1 VDRHDAIILGGG
13 PAGLT
18 AGIYASR
25 VGLRSLLIERGL
37 FGGQMVNATLIENY
51 PGFPQGISGLD
62 LASLMHEQASKYGL
76 EISTADVTGIQAGQP
91 RRVVTPERTF
101 EAGVVIIATGSEYR
115 KLDVPGEQRL
125 VGRGISYCA
134 TCDGPL
140 FAGERVAVI
149 GGGDT
154 AITDALELTRH
165 AAKVSLIHRRDQ
177 LRASQVL
184 QQRALANPKMEF
196 IWDTVVEEVTG
207 DQMVKSLKL
216 RNVKS
221 GQLSTLEL
229 AGVFV
234 AVGLTPNSQP
244 FASLLDISQTG
255 HIIADE
261 LLATSVPGIFAA
273 GDIRRNSPRQ
283 VAAAVGD
290 GATAAL
296 SAFKYLRG

>member
-1 VDRHDAIILGGG
+1 MDKHDVIIIGGG

-25 VGLRSLLIERGL
+25 MGLRSLLIERGL

-51 PGFPQGISGLD
+51 PGFPKGISGLD
-62 LASLMHEQASKYGL
+62 LASLMHEQAGKYGL
-76 EISTADVTGIQAGQP
+76 VTTTTDVTTIEAEQP
-91 RRVVTPERTF
+91 HRVLTAEGTF
-101 EAGVVIIATGSEYR
+101 EAEAVIIATGSQYR
-115 KLDVPGEQRL
+115 KLDAPGEERL

-140 FAGERVAVI
+140 FADEQVAVI

-154 AITDALELTRH
+154 AITDALELTQH
-165 AAKVSLIHRRDQ
+165 AARVSLIHRRDE

-184 QQRALANPKMEF
+184 QERALGNPKMAF
-196 IWDTVVEEVTG
+196 IWDSVVEEVVG
-207 DQMVKSLKL
+207 DQMVQGLKL
-216 RNVKS
+216 RNVKT
-221 GQLSTLEL
+221 GQLSTLEV

-244 FASLLDISQTG
+244 FTGLLDTSETG
-255 HIIADE
+255 HVIADQT
-261 LLATSVPGIFAA
+261 LATSVPGIFAA

-296 SAFKYLRG
+296 SAFKYLRA

>member
-1 VDRHDAIILGGG
+1 MDRHDAIILGGG

-25 VGLRSLLIERGL
+25 VGLRSLLIERAL

-62 LASLMHEQASKYGL
+62 LASLMHEQAAKYGL
-76 EISTADVTGIQAGQP
+76 VTTTAEVTGIQASVP
-91 RRVVTPERTF
+91 HRVVTTDQTY
-101 EAGVVIIATGSEYR
+101 EAATVIIAAGSQYR

-125 VGRGISYCA
+125 VGKGISYCA

-140 FAGERVAVI
+140 FAGEEVAVI

-154 AITDALELTRH
+154 AISDALELTQH
-165 AAKVSLIHRRDQ
+165 AARVSLIHRRDQ

-184 QQRALANPKMEF
+184 QERALANPKMAF
-196 IWDTVVEEVTG
+196 IWDTVVEEVLG
-207 DQMVKSLKL
+207 DQLVQALKV
-216 RNVKS
+216 RNVKT
-221 GQLSTLEL
+221 GQLSTLEV

-244 FASLLDISQTG
+244 FAGLLGISETG

>member
-1 VDRHDAIILGGG
+1 MDKHEVIILGGG

-25 VGLRSLLIERGL
+25 MGLRSLLIERGL

-51 PGFPQGISGLD
+51 PGFPKGISGLD

-76 EISTADVTGIQAGQP
+76 ETSTADVAGISAGQP
-91 RRVVTPERTF
+91 HRVVTADQTF
-101 EAGVVIIATGSEYR
+101 EAGAVIVATGSQYR
-115 KLDVPGEQRL
+115 KLDVPGEERL

-140 FAGERVAVI
+140 FADEQVAVI

-154 AITDALELTRH
+154 AITDALELTQH
-165 AAKVSLIHRRDQ
+165 AARVSLIHRRDQ

-184 QQRALANPKMEF
+184 QQRALANPKMAF
-196 IWDTVVEEVTG
+196 IWDTVVVEVVG
-207 DQMVKSLKL
+207 DQMVQGLKV
-216 RNVKS
+216 RNVKT
-221 GQLSTLEL
+221 GQVSTLEV

-244 FASLLDISQTG
+244 FAGLLNMAETG
-255 HIIADE
+255 HVIADQT
-261 LLATSVPGIFAA
+261 LATSVPGIFAA
-273 GDIRRNSPRQ
+273 GDIRRSSPRQ
-283 VAAAVGD
+283 IAAAVGD

-296 SAFKYLRG
+296 SAFKYLCG